1 MTRGFVT
8 KTAIKADS
16 QGNAPTTINL
26 LKAGSWNTPWHGD
39 FELTSTD
46 LDEMVANFTEGVG
59 LVDEDSI
66 QAPVNYGHIMGDK
79 AAAWI
84 KRLYVQAVN
93 GTAGLF
99 ADVEWTPAAAQ
110 AIKDGEWK
118 YISPEFN
125 PRGFPWEDPEQEFVF
140 VDNVLTGA
148 ALTNIPLFKKL
159 KPITASRLP
168 NKKVNASQS
177 GESDN
182 KPKGQSMKLEDIRK
196 KEAADVTAEEK
207 QFLVDNKAELTA
219 DEVTK
224 FELGDAPTETPAPQE
239 TQSPAE
245 TEAPAE
251 TQAPAENGVQ
261 ASVKGIVSISADEL
275 NKLKASAARAD
286 ELAAEIAKDKAEAFV
301 GGAIKAGQIKS
312 GDKTKWVDQLL
323 ASRGD
328 SRKDLEALIDGLP
341 KNEDLGN
348 EVGDQGKEATATA
361 ATELHSKVTASV
373 KASAEKGVVVQYSQA
388 RKEILK
394 TDEALAQRVKNEMEE
409 N

>member
-16 QGNAPTTINL
+16 QGNVPKTINL

-39 FELTSTD
+39 FELTSVD
-46 LDEMVANFTEGVG
+46 LEEMAANFAEGVG
-59 LVDEDSI
+59 LVDEDNK
-66 QAPVNYGHIMGDK
+66 QAPINYGHLMGDK
-79 AAAWI
+79 AAAWVT
-84 KRLYVQAVN
+84 RLYIQAVN

-99 ADVEWTPAAAQ
+99 ADVQWTPAAEQ
-110 AIKDGEWK
+110 AIKDGEWR

-168 NKKVNASQS
+168 NKKVAASQD
-177 GESDN
+177 GGSDN
-182 KPKGQSMKLEDIRK
+182 KPKGQSMNLDDIRK
-196 KEAADVTAEEK
+196 KEVTELTAEEK
-207 QFLVDNKAELTA
+207 KFLTDNKADLTA

-224 FELGDAPTETPAPQE
+224 FELGEAPAETPAPQE
-239 TQSPAE
+239 PEAPQETQAPAE

-251 TQAPAENGVQ
+251 KGVQ

-286 ELAAEIAKDKAEAFV
+286 ELADQIDREKATAFV

-312 GDKTKWVDQLL
+312 GDKDRWVKRLL

-328 SRKDLEALIDGLP
+328 DRKDLEALVNGLP
-341 KNEDLGN
+341 KNEALGT
-348 EVGDQGKEATATA
+348 ETGDSGQDVPAGA

-373 KASAEKGVVVQYSQA
+373 KASADKGVVLAYSQA

-394 TDEALAQRVKNEMEE
+394 SDEALAQRIKDETEE
-409 N
+409 K